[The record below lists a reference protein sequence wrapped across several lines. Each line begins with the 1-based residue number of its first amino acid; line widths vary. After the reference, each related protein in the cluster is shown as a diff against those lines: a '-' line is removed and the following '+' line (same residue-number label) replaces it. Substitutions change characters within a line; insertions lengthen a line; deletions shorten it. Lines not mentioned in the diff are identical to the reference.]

1 MICEQTE
8 LDIKKIEGISLLH
21 NVKSEGITVFVFVF
35 VFVFLVFLVAVVVF
49 LVAVAVVVALCVI

>member
-35 VFVFLVFLVAVVVF
+35 VFLVFLVAVVVF
-49 LVAVAVVVALCVI
+49 LVAVAVVVVALCVI